1 MLNSTGRVVLRAA
14 LAALPLPAPVRSLAM
29 LALPRRALAML
40 ALALLAVAVLAV
52 TSVASA
58 TPAATAPPGNDSST
72 ATGKKLFDTVGCWS
86 CHGFDGQGA
95 MSRGIASGPHI
106 NARVLPEAAFI
117 HQLRT
122 PIGVMPPYTADVLSD
137 EQVRD
142 IYHYLSSLPAPP
154 ALKDI
159 PLLNQP

>member
-14 LAALPLPAPVRSLAM
+14 LAAL
-29 LALPRRALAML
+29 
-40 ALALLAVAVLAV
+40 AV
-52 TSVASA
+52 TS
-58 TPAATAPPGNDSST
+58 AAAAPSGNDSSL
-72 ATGKKLFDTVGCWS
+72 AAGKTLFNTVGCWS

-122 PIGVMPPYTADVLSD
+122 PSGVMPPYTPDVLSD

>member
-1 MLNSTGRVVLRAA
+1 
-14 LAALPLPAPVRSLAM
+14 
-29 LALPRRALAML
+29 ML

-52 TSVASA
+52 TSAAAAAPA
-58 TPAATAPPGNDSST
+58 TPAASATSAAPAASTAPATAAPSGNDSSI
-72 ATGKKLFDTVGCWS
+72 ATGKTLFNTVGCWS

-154 ALKDI
+154 ALKDL

>member
-1 MLNSTGRVVLRAA
+1 MVNSTGRVVLRAA
-14 LAALPLPAPVRSLAM
+14 LA
-29 LALPRRALAML
+29 
-40 ALALLAVAVLAV
+40 VLAV
-52 TSVASA
+52 TSVA
-58 TPAATAPPGNDSST
+58 AAPSGNDSSI
-72 ATGKKLFDTVGCWS
+72 ATGKTLFNTVGCWS

-117 HQLRT
+117 HQLRA